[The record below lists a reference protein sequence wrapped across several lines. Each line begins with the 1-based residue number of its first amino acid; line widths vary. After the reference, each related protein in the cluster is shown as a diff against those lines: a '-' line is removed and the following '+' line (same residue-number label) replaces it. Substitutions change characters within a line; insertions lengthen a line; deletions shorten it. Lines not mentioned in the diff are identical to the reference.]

1 MECHEIESAVFA
13 KERRVKNKTSLPRFD
28 LKKYRV
34 EEATAVVIVTVG
46 DDRRVQSMY
55 GGQFRLFHYNCT
67 PQISNTKLLELSG
80 RMRSSQTPSGLRPT
94 LR

>member
-55 GGQFRLFHYNCT
+55 GGQFRLFHHPVLRRY
-67 PQISNTKLLELSG
+67 QIPNSWNLLGE
-80 RMRSSQTPSGLRPT
+80 
-94 LR
+94 

>member
-46 DDRRVQSMY
+46 DDRRVQPPTDV
-55 GGQFRLFHYNCT
+55 RLA
-67 PQISNTKLLELSG
+67 
-80 RMRSSQTPSGLRPT
+80 RSTAQSATTTSWSYHMQTLPR
-94 LR
+94 